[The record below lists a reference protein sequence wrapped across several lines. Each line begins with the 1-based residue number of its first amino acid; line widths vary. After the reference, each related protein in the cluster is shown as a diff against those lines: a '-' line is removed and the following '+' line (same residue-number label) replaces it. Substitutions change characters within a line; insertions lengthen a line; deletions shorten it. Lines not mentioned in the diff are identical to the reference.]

1 MVEGPGGGIWTVVRD
16 TVGWGFTPDDQEV
29 DNVVTLDMDTTWR
42 LCTRAVT
49 PDIARSSAAVAGDRA
64 LAHTALDI
72 ISIIRTAKDHAR

>member
-64 LAHTALDI
+64 VTHPALDI
-72 ISIIRTAKDHAR
+72 ILIIRTAKDHAR